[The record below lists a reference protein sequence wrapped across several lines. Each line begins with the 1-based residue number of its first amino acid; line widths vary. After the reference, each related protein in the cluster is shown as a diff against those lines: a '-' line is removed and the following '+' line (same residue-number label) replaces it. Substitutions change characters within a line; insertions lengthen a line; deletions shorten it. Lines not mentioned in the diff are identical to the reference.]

1 VRLNVDWHDQKPTV
15 LPPLPRWEL
24 GRHIRARLPGLIAD
38 ESGAVEPGGFAIYT
52 LSDPR
57 DLRRVR
63 YVGQTRAPQRR
74 LLQHLHTARL
84 WLPDEVPWW
93 FAAPEL
99 RPLYDWIR
107 ALHWEDYRLPAML
120 ITDWKDSI
128 AAARL
133 AERELILHY
142 LGAQHELLNVERE
155 LLASQLVLPYR

>member
-1 VRLNVDWHDQKPTV
+1 MRLSVDGDEDVSPA

-38 ESGAVEPGGFAIYT
+38 ASGAPPGAFALYT
-52 LSDPR
+52 LADPR

-74 LLQHLHTARL
+74 LQQHLQTARL
-84 WLPDEVPWW
+84 SLPDEVPWW
-93 FAAPEL
+93 FAAPGL
-99 RPLYDWIR
+99 RPLYEWIR
-107 ALHWEDYRLPAML
+107 ALHREDYRLPAML
-120 ITDWKDSI
+120 IIDWKESI

-142 LGAQHELLNVERE
+142 LAANHELLNVERE
-155 LLASQLVLPYR
+155 LLAGQLPLPYR